1 MDRLLMYHN
10 PVCSQSRGVDEILR
24 ERGVDYEVIRYLD
37 NPLSR
42 EDFERILTLLP
53 NEPAELVRKDKRFQ
67 ELGLNE
73 ADYQTP
79 EQVIDVLLAHP
90 ELMQRPIIIRGNR
103 AVLAR
108 PSEKALELL
117 D

>member
-1 MDRLLMYHN
+1 MYHN
-10 PVCSQSRGVDEILR
+10 PVCTQSRGVEEILR
-24 ERGVDYEVIRYLD
+24 ERGVDCEVIRYLD
-37 NPLSR
+37 SPLSR
-42 EDFERILTLLP
+42 EDIERILTLLP
-53 NEPAELVRKDKRFQ
+53 NEPAELVRKDERFR

-79 EQVIDVLLAHP
+79 EQVIEVLLAHP
-90 ELMQRPIIIRGNR
+90 ELMQRPIIIRGDR

-108 PSEKALELL
+108 PSEKVLDLL

>member
-1 MDRLLMYHN
+1 MYHN
-10 PVCSQSRGVDEILR
+10 PVCIQSRGVEEILR
-24 ERGVDYEVIRYLD
+24 ERGVDCEIVRYLD
-37 NPLSR
+37 SPLSH

-53 NEPAELVRKDKRFQ
+53 NEPSELVRKDERFQ

-108 PSEKALELL
+108 PSEKVFELL

>member
-1 MDRLLMYHN
+1 MYHN
-10 PVCSQSRGVDEILR
+10 PVCSQSRGAEEILR
-24 ERGVDYEVIRYLD
+24 ERGIDVEVIRYLD
-37 NPLSR
+37 SPLSR

-53 NEPAELVRKDKRFQ
+53 GEPSELVRKDEHFR

-73 ADYQTP
+73 ANYQTP
-79 EQVIDVLLAHP
+79 EQVVDVLLAHP
-90 ELMQRPIIIRGNR
+90 ELMQRPIIIRGDR

-108 PSEKALELL
+108 PSEKVLELF